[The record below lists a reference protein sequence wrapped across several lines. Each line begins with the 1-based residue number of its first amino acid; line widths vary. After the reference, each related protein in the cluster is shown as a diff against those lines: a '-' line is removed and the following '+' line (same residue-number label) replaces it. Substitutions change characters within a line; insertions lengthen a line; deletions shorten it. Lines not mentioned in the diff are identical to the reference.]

1 MHGVVLVLKYTRELF
16 CSALVGE
23 NTLSTVTAEGPYV
36 PWLYNKTNG
45 CRDSFGPASDG
56 YYEYSEMHWLAWLA
70 HASVCGGGHQGCQAN
85 DPIEKFWQAWQGRA
99 NAPSYRYAGR
109 ELLTL
114 WPSYVVQLP
123 YYLVHAFN
131 ADSRFQRLLSQQWQ
145 AVRHAAGRR
154 LAPNSSFPPF

>member
-1 MHGVVLVLKYTRELF
+1 
-16 CSALVGE
+16 
-23 NTLSTVTAEGPYV
+23 
-36 PWLYNKTNG
+36 
-45 CRDSFGPASDG
+45 
-56 YYEYSEMHWLAWLA
+56 
-70 HASVCGGGHQGCQAN
+70 
-85 DPIEKFWQAWQGRA
+85 
-99 NAPSYRYAGR
+99 
-109 ELLTL
+109 LLTL